1 MEDDSNHS
9 ESSSIL
15 IEHRCRGG
23 VDHWERERERERE
36 ICEKERE
43 REKKEEGI
51 PKTLDTLI
59 LGHLYFN
66 LHNRGEQVATRE
78 EAMIQSLDARGSGMV
93 LQFIFLKFENM

>member
-1 MEDDSNHS
+1 MEK
-9 ESSSIL
+9 
-15 IEHRCRGG
+15 RK
-23 VDHWERERERERE
+23 RERERE

-43 REKKEEGI
+43 RKKKEEGI
-51 PKTLDTLI
+51 PKILDTSI

-78 EAMIQSLDARGSGMV
+78 EAMIVDARGSGMV

>member
-1 MEDDSNHS
+1 MQSG
-9 ESSSIL
+9 
-15 IEHRCRGG
+15 RGSLG
-23 VDHWERERERERE
+23 KRKRERERE

-51 PKTLDTLI
+51 PKILDTSI

-78 EAMIQSLDARGSGMV
+78 EAMIQSLDARGSVMV